1 MTSPYYQVIKG
12 NFEIV
17 GKQPDGDTLNFVAE
31 REELYDNLQR
41 SYRVNFQSDR
51 SVKVRLESI
60 DTPELNYGGNAQSF
74 AEEAR
79 DRMLKLLGFKS
90 FAFAEKSISSA
101 KPDRLSGAIL
111 SQLVDPNGRPIVYL
125 VSSEEAKNLEDGEW
139 IRIPKNYLQKTVN
152 FQMLQEG
159 MAYYTVYTST
169 PLAHRQ
175 LLQKVV
181 TEARQEKRGLW
192 KEDRT
197 RGFILTNQDDLNAPN
212 GQLILPKLF
221 RRCTDYLKAVD
232 RGYAGNLTEWLL
244 ENERNS
250 RCEND
255 RVLLCGVE
263 LKLSDLIRQAN
274 SRIVFQ
280 PDLLDVTF
288 LEK

>member
-12 NFEIV
+12 NFAIV
-17 GKQPDGDTLNFVAE
+17 GKQPDGDTLNFIAE
-31 REELYDNLQR
+31 REELYENLQR
-41 SYRVNFQSDR
+41 SYRVNFKSDR
-51 SVKVRLESI
+51 SVRVRLESI
-60 DTPELNYGGNAQSF
+60 DTPELSYGGNAQPF

-79 DRMLKLLGFKS
+79 DRILKLIGFRD
-90 FAFAEKSISSA
+90 FAFAEKTISSA
-101 KPDRLSGAIL
+101 KPDRVSGAIL
-111 SQLVDPNGRPIVYL
+111 SQLVDPNGRPIVYIL
-125 VSSEEAKNLEDGEW
+125 SGEETKNLEDGEW
-139 IRIPKNYLQKTVN
+139 VRITKNYLQKTIN

-175 LLQKVV
+175 LLQKIA
-181 TEARQEKRGLW
+181 TEARKEKKGLW

-197 RGFILTNQDDLNAPN
+197 REFLLTSQGDLNAPD

-232 RGYAGNLTEWLL
+232 RGFGGNLREWLQ
-244 ENERNS
+244 ENENNS
-250 RCEND
+250 RSEND

-280 PDLLDVTF
+280 PDPLNVAF